1 MKPFLLFLALTA
13 LLYFVPFW
21 VILQTVLIGTVLVGI
36 VILVFMVLMDFF
48 VGDE

>member
-1 MKPFLLFLALTA
+1 MKPFLIFLALA
-13 LLYFVPFW
+13 GLFYFVPFW
-21 VILQTVLIGTVLVGI
+21 IILAIVLYGSVTIGA